1 MKKFVLIGETG
12 CGADVIA
19 RLLASDEQSY
29 VFGELFHNN
38 PKIRENEAY
47 RRTIGERTVTPI
59 FSCYY
64 TYFHDHTD
72 GGVYVHNFLNTPT
85 VKCNSI
91 GFIIY
96 HNNLVAYPEAETY
109 LRRKPDIH
117 LIHVIR
123 NPLHSLTKS
132 KMDMTGSD
140 QVYLSSTFVRN
151 KLNFFDKNKEKIKLL
166 FGKHPTLEVQFPE
179 SFPACMKEVNS
190 FLEANAP
197 EDSDLIESFSPV
209 THILNY
215 DLLKSRFR
223 KSAHEKYFD

>member
-1 MKKFVLIGETG
+1 MKKFVFIGEAG

-47 RRTIGERTVTPI
+47 RRTIGEQTIAPT
-59 FSCYY
+59 FSCSYP
-64 TYFHDHTD
+64 YFHEHTD
-72 GGVYVHNFLNTPT
+72 GGVYIHNFLNTPT
-85 VKCNSI
+85 VKCTSI

-96 HNNLVAYPEAETY
+96 HNNLVVYPEAETY

-117 LIHVIR
+117 LIHVMR
-123 NPLHSLTKS
+123 NPLHSLAKN

-151 KLNFFDKNKEKIKLL
+151 KLNVFDKNKEKIKLL
-166 FGKHPTLEVQFPE
+166 NSHPILEVRFPE
-179 SFPACMKEVNS
+179 NFPACMKEINS
-190 FLEANAP
+190 FLGTNAP
-197 EDSDLIESFSPV
+197 ENTDLIESFSPV
-209 THILNY
+209 AHIVNY

-223 KSAHEKYFD
+223 KSVHEKYFD